1 MVLRAGRHLHWQV
14 DRVTYSA
21 TVVFDPRRL
30 KQTSTWRKLRNEI
43 YPPEVSDAEVFEVLL
58 ELITRGPA

>member
-1 MVLRAGRHLHWQV
+1 MGVKLPGV
-14 DRVTYSA
+14 VVSIDTYSA

-30 KQTSTWRKLRNEI
+30 KQTSTWRKLRNDI

-58 ELITRGPA
+58 DLIARGPA

>member
-1 MVLRAGRHLHWQV
+1 MPAKLPGVVVSV
-14 DRVTYSA
+14 DTHSA

-30 KQTSTWRKLRNEI
+30 KQSSTWRKLRNEI

-58 ELITRGPA
+58 DLIARGPA